1 MADRLKNV
9 GWVFVGA
16 IVLYWM
22 VTTLVGT
29 VFGGPLDPPA
39 APAPTQKTQITSLP
53 ITINS
58 SGSYILMSDLTC
70 ASCTPGGTN
79 GITITA
85 DNVDIDLNGFALIG
99 PGKTSASGD
108 GIRVN
113 GKVNIRIHN
122 GTVRDWKGD
131 GVDASAENSQLEN
144 LRAYNNGG
152 DGLRIFDGGT
162 ISGRNCNALGN
173 GGVGIFAI
181 LSTVTGC
188 TSSFN
193 AVGFFVPGS
202 LLRDCKAQ
210 NNSGDGIQSVGNG
223 GAVEGCFAISNGGD
237 GIEVLEGVRVV
248 GNDLLSNA
256 GAAIHMTGGGNHI
269 EGNTMIF
276 GNIGIDADTAGNII
290 IKNGAHINTT
300 DYDIAA
306 GNTVGPILGV
316 ADPIASTN
324 PWANFSY

>member
-99 PGKTSASGD
+99 PGKASASGD
-108 GIRVN
+108 GIRVT
-113 GKVNIRIHN
+113 GSFNIRIHN

-131 GVDASAENSQLEN
+131 GVDVSAINSQLEN
-144 LRAYNNGG
+144 LRAFDNGG
-152 DGLRIFDGGT
+152 DGLRIFDYGT
-162 ISGRNCNALGN
+162 IRNCNAMGN
-173 GGVGIFAI
+173 GGVGIFAV
-181 LSTVTGC
+181 LSTVIGC
-188 TSSFN
+188 TSSVN
-193 AVGFFVPGS
+193 AVGFHVDGS
-202 LLRDCKAQ
+202 LLRDCKAES
-210 NNSGDGIQSVGNG
+210 NSGDGIQNLGIG
-223 GAVEGCFAISNGGD
+223 GAIEGCYAISNGGD
-237 GIEVLEGVRVV
+237 GIEVFQGIRVV
-248 GNDLLSNA
+248 GNDLVSN
-256 GAAIHMTGGGNHI
+256 GIHVTQSGNHI
-269 EGNTMIF
+269 EGNTIVF
-276 GNIGIDADTAGNII
+276 SGTGIDANPATGNII
-290 IKNGAHINTT
+290 IKNSATQNTT

-306 GNTVGPILGV
+306 GNTVGPILGA